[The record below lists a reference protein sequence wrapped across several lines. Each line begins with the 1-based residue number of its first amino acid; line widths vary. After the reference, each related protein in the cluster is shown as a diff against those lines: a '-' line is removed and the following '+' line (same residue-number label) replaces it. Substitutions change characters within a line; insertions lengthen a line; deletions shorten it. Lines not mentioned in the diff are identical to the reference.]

1 MEYIEMLEEVTVK
14 SRIGLV
20 DDHLIVRQGL
30 KQLVNS
36 LANMELVFD
45 DNGTG
50 NIAQLCLEN
59 DLDLLLLDI
68 TMPDINGIELI
79 KSIKEVVPN
88 MPIVIFTMHDENLYA
103 VSAMLAGASGYLQK
117 NQSFDTYIHAIN
129 LVLSGNKYISLNMLE
144 LIKKRSSLEEKDK
157 IHDKLSFKEFQVLR
171 LISRGLTLPVIAK
184 ELQLTLKTVSALR
197 ISLLSKLQLK
207 TNADLKSFV
216 NENQQSH

>member
-1 MEYIEMLEEVTVK
+1 MEYIEMLPVDTVK

-20 DDHLIVRQGL
+20 DDHHIVRQGL

-50 NIAQLCLEN
+50 NIAQLCREYA
-59 DLDLLLLDI
+59 LDLLLLDI
-68 TMPDINGIELI
+68 TMPNINGIELI

-88 MPIVIFTMHDENLYA
+88 MPSVIFTMHDDNLYA

-129 LVLSGNKYISLNMLE
+129 LVLSGKKYISLNMLE
-144 LIKKRSSLEEKDK
+144 LIEKRSSLDEKEK

-171 LISRGLTLPVIAK
+171 LISKGLTLPAIAK
-184 ELQLTLKTVSALR
+184 ELQLTPEVVSAHR
-197 ISLLSKLQLK
+197 VSILSKLHLK
-207 TNADLKSFV
+207 TNAELKSFV
-216 NENQQSH
+216 NKTQ

>member
-1 MEYIEMLEEVTVK
+1 MEYIEMLQADTVK

-36 LANMELVFD
+36 LENMELVFD

-50 NIAQLCLEN
+50 HIAQLCLEKK
-59 DLDLLLLDI
+59 LDLLLLDI

-129 LVLSGNKYISLNMLE
+129 LVLSGKKYISLNMLE

-157 IHDKLSFKEFQVLR
+157 VHDKLSFKEFQVLR

-184 ELQLTLKTVSALR
+184 ELQLTPKTVRSHRLS
-197 ISLLSKLQLK
+197 ILSKLQLK
-207 TNADLKSFV
+207 TNAELKSFV
-216 NENQQSH
+216 NKTK

>member
-1 MEYIEMLEEVTVK
+1 MEYIEMLPVDTVK

-20 DDHLIVRQGL
+20 DDHHIVRQGL

-50 NIAQLCLEN
+50 NIAQLCREYA
-59 DLDLLLLDI
+59 LDLLLLDI
-68 TMPDINGIELI
+68 TMPNINGIELI

-129 LVLSGNKYISLNMLE
+129 LVLSGKKYISLNMLE
-144 LIKKRSSLEEKDK
+144 LIEKRSSIDTKEK
-157 IHDKLSFKEFQVLR
+157 IHEKLSFKEFQVLR
-171 LISRGLTLPVIAK
+171 LIAKGLTLPAIAK
-184 ELQLTLKTVSALR
+184 ELQLTPKSVSTHR
-197 ISLLSKLQLK
+197 VSILSKLNLK
-207 TNADLKSFV
+207 TNAELKSFV
-216 NENQQSH
+216 NKTQ